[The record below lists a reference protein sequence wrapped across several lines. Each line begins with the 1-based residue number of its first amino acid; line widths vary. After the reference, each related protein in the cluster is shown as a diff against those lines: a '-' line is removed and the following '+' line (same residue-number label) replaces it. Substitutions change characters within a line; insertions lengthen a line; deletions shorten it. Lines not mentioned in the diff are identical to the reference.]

1 MKGPRCGMSP
11 RRGLLRC
18 LRLGCMCEG
27 RRARIQSHN
36 GQVGCH
42 ISRFRGLYAR
52 RARIRSHSRGQTAW
66 QQSLPSRPPSCED
79 SLTQRPVDDTKPVIQ
94 HRPTLSVRES
104 THTQTHQATETC
116 RSARTSTNHAR
127 VRSHNDQLTTPN
139 RPHHSPP
146 TSSASPNISRNRR
159 IAGDVQ
165 SNISISPRQAAIP
178 RDTEIHRPAHSTHES
193 PKTAKSSRFQVCGNQ
208 TDYTQSLNISPEH
221 PVPQRFSEK
230 HPDIL
235 SFAAPR
241 ERY

>member
-1 MKGPRCGMSP
+1 MAAVGLHVRGAACEDSIAQRAGRLPYRPFPRSICPTCEDTLAQPGANGM
-11 RRGLLRC
+11 
-18 LRLGCMCEG
+18 
-27 RRARIQSHN
+27 ATI
-36 GQVGCH
+36 
-42 ISRFRGLYAR
+42 
-52 RARIRSHSRGQTAW
+52 T
-66 QQSLPSRPPSCED
+66 LPSRHPSCED
-79 SLTQRPVDDTKPVIQ
+79 SLTQRPVDDTKPTALQ
-94 HRPTLSVRES
+94 
-104 THTQTHQATETC
+104 
-116 RSARTSTNHAR
+116 
-127 VRSHNDQLTTPN
+127 
-139 RPHHSPP
+139 PP

-178 RDTEIHRPAHSTHES
+178 RDTEIPRPAHSATDS

-221 PVPQRFSEK
+221 PVPRRFSEK